1 MNGFFDQ
8 LLDMFEKIYDEEFA
22 DSQNRQLYFIAD
34 TVVKLL
40 NTYQPY
46 LNNFYKK

>member
-34 TVVKLL
+34 TVDEAIE
-40 NTYQPY
+40 Y
-46 LNNFYKK
+46 LSTLSK